1 MRCGTLRR
9 EGEVLLHSVW
19 RADTWWLRL
28 RGLLG
33 RAPLQSGQGLL
44 IEPCNSVHT
53 FAMGYALD
61 LLFLDRDGHVLE
73 WRERVRPWR
82 GAACL
87 RAHATLELAAG
98 SLQALQPT
106 RGERL
111 AWWPAEAPAASR
123 PTAFAGERP

>member
-111 AWWPAEAPAASR
+111 AWWPAEASAASR
-123 PTAFAGERP
+123 PTAFAGEHP

>member
-9 EGEVLLHSVW
+9 EGQVLLHSVW

-33 RAPLQSGQGLL
+33 RAALQPGEGLL

-53 FAMGYALD
+53 LAMTYPLD
-61 LLFLDRDGHVLE
+61 LLFFDRGNRVLD

-82 GAACL
+82 GALCL
-87 RAHATLELAAG
+87 HAHATLELPPG
-98 SLQALQPT
+98 TLQALQPV
-106 RGERL
+106 RGEHL
-111 AWWPAEAPAASR
+111 AWLPAESPIATGIVAPAGDRS
-123 PTAFAGERP
+123 

>member
-53 FAMGYALD
+53 FAMGYPLD
-61 LLFLDRDGHVLE
+61 LLFFDRDGHVLE
-73 WRERVRPWR
+73 WRERIRPWR

-111 AWWPAEAPAASR
+111 AWWPAEASAASR
-123 PTAFAGERP
+123 PTALAGERP